1 MQAGSDPSTICLRG
15 TSALHH
21 AAEANRRDNLAA
33 VLKHAGGSLVQA
45 TDEMGWTALH
55 YAALHQLPESAA
67 LLIQACYHPSSYL
80 NHHRRRLAWDL
91 FILYSFHLLQVIFQD
106 IQYC

>member
-1 MQAGSDPSTICLRG
+1 MEALLEAGSDPSTICLRG

-21 AAEANRRDNLAA
+21 AAEANRTDNLAA

-67 LLIQACYHPSSYL
+67 LLIQARHPPAFHQRMLTWGLRVSTLHSFHSRSYL
-80 NHHRRRLAWDL
+80 Q
-91 FILYSFHLLQVIFQD
+91 YS
-106 IQYC
+106 